1 MLKVLAAFT
10 AIVTAV
16 AFYSILPIL
25 TVCLNRSLRE
35 ARSTVRTQ
43 PASRI
48 MKRLSELIARLP
60 IARLRQRLELAGLN
74 RPDAVRRHV
83 LKTAA
88 AALIPFFASTILSR
102 PAWQSVLAAVAG
114 SAWINGQVEERIR
127 RRKAALERSFYKVY
141 RFIDSQM
148 SAGIKATDA
157 IKGLHESV
165 DDPLIK
171 PALIRF
177 SARYALTLDLDQA
190 MIELR
195 AAHSGKDIETFGTQ
209 LRQVLATGLAGR
221 SFLRTE
227 ELLFARYFTLLQKQS
242 SAIRNRLLLS
252 AILMMLPIT
261 TLFLMP
267 LFYEAMGSLS
277 SIFR

>member
-1 MLKVLAAFT
+1 MLKFLSVFT
-10 AIVTAV
+10 MIVTACAV
-16 AFYSILPIL
+16 FSILPIL
-25 TVCLNRSLRE
+25 TVRLNRSMHQ
-35 ARSTVRTQ
+35 ARPSIRAQ
-43 PASRI
+43 PFSKR
-48 MKRLSELIARLP
+48 MLRLSERIGCLP
-60 IARLRQRLELAGLN
+60 AVQLRQRLKLAGMN
-74 RPDAVRRHV
+74 QPDTVRRHV
-83 LKTAA
+83 LKAGAA
-88 AALIPFFASTILSR
+88 MLIPFIASVILRR
-102 PAWQSVLAAVAG
+102 PFWQSVLVTVAG
-114 SAWINGQVEERIR
+114 FAWINGQVEDRIR

-141 RFIDSQM
+141 RFVDSQM

-190 MIELR
+190 MMELR

-227 ELLFARYFTLLQKQS
+227 ELLFSRYFTLLQKQS

-252 AILMMLPIT
+252 AILMILPIT
-261 TLFLMP
+261 ILFLMP

>member
-1 MLKVLAAFT
+1 MLKFLSAFT
-10 AIVTAV
+10 MIVTAC
-16 AFYSILPIL
+16 AIYSILPIL
-25 TVCLNRSLRE
+25 AVRLNRSMRL
-35 ARSTVRTQ
+35 VRPSIRAQ
-43 PASRI
+43 PSSDR
-48 MKRLSELIARLP
+48 MRRLFELIGHLP
-60 IARLRQRLELAGLN
+60 VVQLRQRLDWAGLN
-74 RPDAVRRHV
+74 QPDAVRQHV
-83 LKTAA
+83 LKTGAA
-88 AALIPFFASTILSR
+88 MLIPFMASTILHR
-102 PAWQSVLAAVAG
+102 PAWQSMLVAVAG
-114 SAWINGQVEERIR
+114 FAWINGQVEDRIR

-141 RFIDSQM
+141 RFVDSQM

-177 SARYALTLDLDQA
+177 SARYALTLDLEQA
-190 MIELR
+190 MMELR

-252 AILMMLPIT
+252 AILMILPIT
-261 TLFLMP
+261 MLFLMP

>member
-1 MLKVLAAFT
+1 MLKLLSGLT
-10 AIVTAV
+10 MIVTAS
-16 AFYSILPIL
+16 AIYSLLPIL
-25 TVCLNRSLRE
+25 AVHLNRSMRQ
-35 ARSTVRTQ
+35 ARPSIRVQAPSDLMR
-43 PASRI
+43 
-48 MKRLSELIARLP
+48 RLSGLIRRLP
-60 IARLRQRLELAGLN
+60 VARLRQRLDLAGLN
-74 RPDAVRRHV
+74 HPDAVRRHT
-83 LKTAA
+83 LKAGA
-88 AALIPFFASTILSR
+88 AALIPFIASAILCR

-114 SAWINGQVEERIR
+114 FAWINGQVEERIR
-127 RRKAALERSFYKVY
+127 RRKAALERSFYKIY
-141 RFIDSQM
+141 RFVDSQM

-171 PALIRF
+171 PALVRF

-190 MIELR
+190 MTELR
-195 AAHSGKDIETFGTQ
+195 TAHSGKDIETFGTQ

-227 ELLFARYFTLLQKQS
+227 ELLFTRYFSLLQKQS

-252 AILMMLPIT
+252 AILMMLPIM

-267 LFYEAMGSLS
+267 LFYEALGSLS